1 MWKTILRRVLIIIPE
16 LVVLSILVF
25 LLAKAMPG
33 DPFSGSINPKS
44 SPAQIHRLMEAN
56 GLFDPWYQQYWN
68 WVVNLFHG
76 NLGMSYEYQMPV
88 VNLIKQRGMNTL
100 WLAFFTMIMTY
111 AIGLPLGIYAGKH
124 EGKLP
129 DTITRIYTYITMSIP
144 FFVVLV
150 IGIWIFGYALGW
162 FPTAGSVAPTA
173 NGFGGTSLSRLS
185 HIILP
190 GMLGALFG
198 TVNIVQYLRSQ
209 VIDAKH
215 SAYVKTAVA
224 KGVPE
229 KDIYKHHIFRNSLLP
244 IAAFAGYSI
253 TGLLTGSIFT
263 EMIFSYPGMGQ
274 LFLNAV
280 NFRDYTVITT
290 LVLLYGF
297 LNLMGT
303 LISDIVLSIVDPRIR
318 IE

>member
-1 MWKTILRRVLIIIPE
+1 MWKTILRRVLIMIPE
-16 LVVLSILVF
+16 LIVLSILVF

-33 DPFSGSINPKS
+33 DPFSGSINPKT
-44 SPAQIHRLMEAN
+44 SPAQLHRLMAAN
-56 GLFDPWYQQYWN
+56 GLFDPWYVQYWH

-76 NLGMSYEYQMPV
+76 KLGMSYEYQMPV
-88 VNLIKQRGMNTL
+88 INLIKQRGLNTL
-100 WLAFFTMIMTY
+100 WLATFTMILTY
-111 AIGLPLGIYAGKH
+111 AIGLPLGIFAGKH
-124 EGKLP
+124 EGKWQ
-129 DTITRIYTYITMSIP
+129 DTIIRVFNYITMSVP

-162 FPTAGSVAPTA
+162 FPTSGSISPNA
-173 NGFGGTSLSRLS
+173 NGMGGTILSRLG

-190 GMLGALFG
+190 GLLGALFG

-215 SAYVKTAVA
+215 SAFVKTAVA

-229 KDIYKHHIFRNSLLP
+229 EDIYRHHIFRNSLLP

-253 TGLLTGSIFT
+253 TGLLAGSIFT

-280 NFRDYTVITT
+280 NYRDYTVITT

-318 IE
+318 VE

>member
-1 MWKTILRRVLIIIPE
+1 MWKTILRRILIMIPE
-16 LVVLSILVF
+16 LIVLSILVF
-25 LLAKAMPG
+25 WMAKAMPG
-33 DPFSGSINPKS
+33 DPFTGSINPKS
-44 SPAQIHRLMEAN
+44 NPAEIHRLMKAN
-56 GLFDPWYQQYWN
+56 GLFDPWYVQYWH

-88 VNLIKQRGMNTL
+88 VDLIKQRGLNTL
-100 WLAFFTMIMTY
+100 WLAVFTMILTY
-111 AIGLPLGIYAGKH
+111 VIGLPLGIYAGKN
-124 EGKLP
+124 EGKWS
-129 DTITRIYTYITMSIP
+129 DTLIRIYTYVTMSIP

-162 FPTAGSVAPTA
+162 FPTAGSVSPSVSGLGPTL
-173 NGFGGTSLSRLS
+173 LSRLG

-190 GMLGALFG
+190 GLLGALFG
-198 TVNIVQYLRSQ
+198 TVNIIQYLRSQ
-209 VIDAKH
+209 VIDSKH
-215 SAYVKTAVA
+215 SAFVKTEVA
-224 KGVPE
+224 KGVPSQA
-229 KDIYKHHIFRNSLLP
+229 IYRHHIFRNSVLP

-253 TGLLTGSIFT
+253 TGLLAGSIFT

-280 NFRDYTVITT
+280 NYRDYTVITT

-297 LNLMGT
+297 LNLLGT
-303 LISDIVLSIVDPRIR
+303 LLSDIVLSIVDPRIR